1 VLKIDGSQI
10 VRHLFVCLFLVFL
23 FSGCTTNPEMN
34 DIINNQY
41 EDIKIYSDSGAMYVG
56 EWVGDEKS
64 KLRPIK
70 ILEEGRILMCVPKKG
85 SVNVNGKVYIQD
97 GEMFFIFEGGTRYK
111 IKSVD
116 KESML
121 LDYYG
126 DEYKYHAGIVP
137 DKCLEAFKN
146 FE

>member
-1 VLKIDGSQI
+1 
-10 VRHLFVCLFLVFL
+10 VRPLFVFLFSVLL

-41 EDIKIYSDSGAMYVG
+41 EDVKIYSDSNARYVG

-64 KLRPIK
+64 KLKPIK
-70 ILEEGRILMCVPKKG
+70 ITKDGKILMCLTKKG
-85 SVNVNGKVYIQD
+85 SVNVNGKVYIAD
-97 GEMFFIFEGGTRYK
+97 GEIFLIFEGGTRYK
-111 IKSVD
+111 IISVD

-126 DEYKYHAGIVP
+126 DEYKYYAGIVP